1 MACLSLT
8 STIDRSS
15 SSTVTGKTSRDESD
29 PEKIPSLETSL
40 IIDWPEKAM
49 IPKTIA
55 NPATTTPTK
64 IFGFNIKFKFKHL
77 LNVDNYYTEKP
88 LVKPMQYFEAV
99 RIGKERANKSQMK
112 IFNIAGFGMLT
123 IATKKVDGKFV
134 PVGEDDQA
142 AVIQTPD
149 GFAAILVDED
159 GITKAQSKY
168 LEKNEALDI
177 FKKLIE
183 SGIPEFSG
191 NDVEIWAQKY
201 PTVQND

>member
-1 MACLSLT
+1 
-8 STIDRSS
+8 
-15 SSTVTGKTSRDESD
+15 
-29 PEKIPSLETSL
+29 
-40 IIDWPEKAM
+40 
-49 IPKTIA
+49 
-55 NPATTTPTK
+55 
-64 IFGFNIKFKFKHL
+64 
-77 LNVDNYYTEKP
+77 
-88 LVKPMQYFEAV
+88 MQYFEAV

-134 PVGEDDQA
+134 PVGEKDQA

-159 GITKAQSKY
+159 GVTKAQSKY
-168 LEKNEALDI
+168 LEKNEAMDI

-191 NDVEIWAQKY
+191 KDVEIWAQKY
-201 PTVQND
+201 PTVQDN